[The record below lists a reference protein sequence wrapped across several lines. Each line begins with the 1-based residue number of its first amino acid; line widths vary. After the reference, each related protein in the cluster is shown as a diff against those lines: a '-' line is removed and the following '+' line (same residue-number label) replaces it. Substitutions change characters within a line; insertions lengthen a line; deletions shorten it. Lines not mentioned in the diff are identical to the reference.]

1 MGRLDQG
8 GSVQELL
15 PELLRWRD
23 DRELDR
29 DDQRLVRNLLLT
41 TQSQGNK

>member
-1 MGRLDQG
+1 MRRLDQDEAFEG
-8 GSVQELL
+8 ML
-15 PELLRWRD
+15 PELNQWRD

-41 TQSQGNK
+41 TANRK

>member
-1 MGRLDQG
+1 MARMDRGENVAG
-8 GSVQELL
+8 LL
-15 PELLRWRD
+15 PELNRWRD

-41 TQSQGNK
+41 VSNMSHG